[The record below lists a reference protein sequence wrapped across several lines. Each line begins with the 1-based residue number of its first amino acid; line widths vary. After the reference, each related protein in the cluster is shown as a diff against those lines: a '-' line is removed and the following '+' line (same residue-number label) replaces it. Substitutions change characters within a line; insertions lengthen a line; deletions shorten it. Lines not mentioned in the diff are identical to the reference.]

1 MSSLWGAPVPSP
13 VVFGVLA
20 ENSVDFRAT
29 YVFGEGAKDNTRGRV
44 CSPPMNPCKIAVPAV
59 V

>member
-1 MSSLWGAPVPSP
+1 MSSLWGAPAPSP
-13 VVFGVLA
+13 VVFGALA

-44 CSPPMNPCKIAVPAV
+44 CSPR
-59 V
+59 